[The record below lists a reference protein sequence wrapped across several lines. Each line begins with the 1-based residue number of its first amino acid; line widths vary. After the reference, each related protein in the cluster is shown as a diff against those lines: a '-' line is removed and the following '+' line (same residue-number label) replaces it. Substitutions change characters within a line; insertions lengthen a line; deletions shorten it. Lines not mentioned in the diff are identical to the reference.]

1 MDRFSRFDFEKR
13 FTQLFEKR
21 FEMCI
26 NVLMPEF
33 GRPEVIQSVNP
44 IIN

>member
-1 MDRFSRFDFEKR
+1 MDRFSRFDLRKG
-13 FTQLFEKR
+13 LHSYS
-21 FEMCI
+21 EMCI

-33 GRPEVIQSVNP
+33 GRPEVIQTFNP